1 MPLACESLIRNDA
14 EIDHERRSS
23 VKLATFLHDGSER
36 WGFVTSDPLTEELR
50 IVEPERAEAALAVC
64 GGATSGYAA
73 SRPSFLGRWPDT
85 LAAFVALG
93 DEGIAV
99 LNRLERFLA
108 RFTMQSDAT
117 LLDGISHSIA
127 DVELLSPIPR
137 PRLCLGLVTNSPSF
151 ARGNPRIE
159 HLNLFPVAHQR
170 PQGSIVGAGAPVLMR
185 NGHHDPLMSFNVEL
199 GVIIGQGGRDI
210 PLHDAMRH
218 VAGYTNVTDVAGTY
232 YYGRVPGNAGRG
244 YSLPPEY
251 GDWFFQ
257 ATASWGGKVA
267 DTLCPVGPFLATK
280 DEVGDPYD
288 LLVYTRQDGRQR
300 DRAHTSAT
308 ILGVERVIQW
318 YSSFATLQP
327 GDILHL
333 GTMGV
338 DGLPIAR
345 EAVETGQVVIESE
358 IEQLGVLRNP
368 VQTVTIGERVPF
380 DQHPSFAIRSAAQ
393 EPPTDAAAW
402 RPRDARHVFTAFG
415 NHAGSPDEG
424 LPRLEIPRFFTG
436 PATSLGADGSR
447 VVLPARATV
456 VEVTIELAAVVGRL
470 ASDVDPGEAESYL
483 AGFAPVVSLCDESF
497 RDAVAEPARLGERH
511 IPAVYGRWGDGFNVV
526 GALEPQA
533 GTWRGRRMCLE
544 TGDGTSSGS
553 TDDYL
558 DGAAELITTI
568 SAVTTLFPGDV
579 ILLGRTAA
587 ALRLPASGGFVAGE
601 IEGLGR
607 VRAEIVRASPDGRT
621 HGKASA

>member
-1 MPLACESLIRNDA
+1 M
-14 EIDHERRSS
+14 
-23 VKLATFLHDGSER
+23 KLATFLHENSEQ
-36 WGFVTSDPLTEELR
+36 WGFVWADPVTAELR
-50 IVEPERAEAALAVC
+50 IVEPGLAEAALAGS
-64 GGATSGYAA
+64 GGGTSGYAA
-73 SRPSFLGRWPDT
+73 SRPSFLGTWPGT
-85 LAAFVALG
+85 LAEFLALG
-93 DEGIAV
+93 DEGMAV
-99 LNRLERFLA
+99 LDRLERFLA
-108 RFTMQSDAT
+108 RFASQSDAT
-117 LLDGISHSIA
+117 ILDTISHAVA
-127 DVELLSPIPR
+127 DVELLAPIPR

-151 ARGNPRIE
+151 ARANPRIE

-170 PQGSIVGAGAPVLMR
+170 PQGSVVGAGAAVLMR

-199 GVIIGQGGRDI
+199 GVIIGRGGREI
-210 PLHDAMRH
+210 PLNEAMRH

-244 YSLPPEY
+244 YSLPAEY

-257 ATASWGGKVA
+257 ATASWGGKIA
-267 DTLCPVGPFLATK
+267 DTLCPVGPFLVTK

-318 YSSFATLQP
+318 YSSFATLHP

-338 DGLPIAR
+338 DGLAIPR
-345 EAVETGQVVIESE
+345 EVVERREVVLESE

-368 VQTVTIGERVPF
+368 VQVVPVGERVPF
-380 DQHPSFAIRSAAQ
+380 DRHPSYAIRRAAQ
-393 EPPTDAAAW
+393 EPPTDAATW
-402 RPRDARHVFTAFG
+402 HPDDARHVFTAFG
-415 NHAGSPDEG
+415 NHIGAPGEG
-424 LPRLEIPRFFTG
+424 LPRLQVPRFFTG
-436 PATSLGADGSR
+436 PASSLGADGSR

-456 VEVTIELAAVVGRL
+456 VEVTIELAAIIGRL
-470 ASDVDPGEAESYL
+470 ASDVDPDDAESYI
-483 AGFAPVVSLCDESF
+483 AGLSPVVSLCDESF
-497 RDAVAEPARLGERH
+497 GDAVAEPARLGERH
-511 IPAVYGRWGDGFNVV
+511 IPAVYGRWGDGFNVI
-526 GALEPQA
+526 GALEPQS
-533 GTWRGRRMCLE
+533 GRWRGRRMRLDA
-544 TGDGTSSGS
+544 GDESVSGS

-558 DGAAELITTI
+558 DGAAEMLATI

-587 ALRLPASGGFVAGE
+587 TLRLPVSGGVVAGE

-607 VRAEIVRASPDGRT
+607 VRAEIVRAGAGGATDGE
-621 HGKASA
+621 ASA

>member
-1 MPLACESLIRNDA
+1 M
-14 EIDHERRSS
+14 
-23 VKLATFLHDGSER
+23 KLATFLHEDSER
-36 WGFVTSDPLTEELR
+36 WGFVMPDPVTSAPR
-50 IVEPERAEAALAVC
+50 IVEPGRAEAALATS

-73 SRPSFLGRWPDT
+73 SRPSFLGDWPRT
-85 LAAFVALG
+85 LADFLALG
-93 DEGIAV
+93 DEGMAV
-99 LNRLERFLA
+99 LSRLERFLA
-108 RFTMQSDAT
+108 RFLAQSDAT
-117 LLDGISHSIA
+117 LLGTVSHAVA
-127 DVELLSPIPR
+127 DVELLAPIPR
-137 PRLCLGLVTNSPSF
+137 PRLCLGLVSNSPSF
-151 ARGNPRIE
+151 ARANPRIG

-170 PQGSIVGAGAPVLMR
+170 PQGSIVGAGAAVLMR
-185 NGHHDPLMSFNVEL
+185 NGHHDPVMSFNVEL

-210 PLHDAMRH
+210 PLHEAMRH
-218 VAGYTNVTDVAGTY
+218 VAGYANVTDVAGTY

-257 ATASWGGKVA
+257 ATASWGGKIA
-267 DTLCPVGPFLATK
+267 DTLCPVGPFLVTK

-288 LLVYTRQDGRQR
+288 LLVYTRQDGLRR

-333 GTMGV
+333 GTLGV

-345 EAVETGQVVIESE
+345 EMIESREVVIESE

-368 VQTVTIGERVPF
+368 VHAVPVGERVPF
-380 DQHPSFAIRSAAQ
+380 DRHPSYAIRRAAQ

-456 VEVTIELAAVVGRL
+456 VDLTIELAAVVGRL

-497 RDAVAEPARLGERH
+497 RDAVAEPARLGERS

-526 GALEPQA
+526 GALEPRA
-533 GTWRGRRMCLE
+533 AMWRGRRMRLE
-544 TGDGTSSGS
+544 AGDASVSGS

-558 DGAAELITTI
+558 DGAAELLATI

-579 ILLGRTAA
+579 ILLGATAA
-587 ALRLPASGGFVAGE
+587 TLRLPATGGVVTGE
-601 IEGLGR
+601 IDGLGR
-607 VRAEIVRASPDGRT
+607 VRAEIVRADPDGAT
-621 HGKASA
+621 HGEASA